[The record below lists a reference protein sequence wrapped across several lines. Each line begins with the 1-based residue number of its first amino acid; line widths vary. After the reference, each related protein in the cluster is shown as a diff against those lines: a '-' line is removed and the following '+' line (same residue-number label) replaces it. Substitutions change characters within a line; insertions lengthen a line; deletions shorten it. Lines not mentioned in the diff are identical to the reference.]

1 MHCNT
6 TEPSNLLVKQVSV
19 CLVPQHHYTG
29 NRVSDRFFIF
39 YFEGWQLLLSFRCL
53 DIIKSQVQIQLM
65 RSYSIIR
72 ISS

>member
-6 TEPSNLLVKQVSV
+6 TEPSNLLIKHVSE

-29 NRVSDRFFIF
+29 NRVNDRFFF

-53 DIIKSQVQIQLM
+53 YIIKSQVQLQFM